1 MNEEVKEK
9 VRPIYEELKGY
20 LAQCPPVD
28 KAYYLYNSYYWT
40 QIEGCIQQLN
50 EITGKDYSK
59 FKITLIPS
67 RNRDGEHIEN
77 SEYRSKVNGLIMNLK
92 GTYFN
97 DDNPFGGSPMV
108 SVNQTQTVQVTM
120 AVEITEMISKQL
132 YGENAKNLKPEEKSF
147 LEKVK
152 AALPTIKSAA
162 ELLALVIKT
171 AQASGLDIHTAASAL
186 GLA

>member
-1 MNEEVKEK
+1 MSETIKEK

-20 LAQCPPVD
+20 LAQCPPAE

-40 QIEGCIQQLN
+40 QIDGVIQQLN
-50 EITGKDYSK
+50 EITGKNFDK

-67 RNRDGEHIEN
+67 TMRDEAHIEN

-97 DDNPFGGSPMV
+97 EDNPFGGSPMV
-108 SVNQTQTVQVTM
+108 SVNQTQTTQITM
-120 AVEITEMISKQL
+120 LMDFQSLIDKRL
-132 YGENAKNLKPEEKSF
+132 YGENLKPEEKTF

-152 AALPTIKSAA
+152 AVLPTVKSAT
-162 ELLALVIKT
+162 EITGLVIKM
-171 AQASGLDIHTAASAL
+171 AKDSGLDIHSVAKIF
-186 GLA
+186 GW